1 MALAHKNLL
10 VWGNWETGRFRLLGV
25 WECGVGLET
34 MVGFPREATL
44 SYTSSAPAALPAVL
58 LAKPT
63 FQDPWV
69 LLRALRASLLDL
81 IRFLLEFWLS
91 SGSLSWG

>member
-1 MALAHKNLL
+1 M
-10 VWGNWETGRFRLLGV
+10 
-25 WECGVGLET
+25 
-34 MVGFPREATL
+34 GFPREAAL
-44 SYTSSAPAALPAVL
+44 SYTSSDPTALPAVL

-81 IRFLLEFWLS
+81 FWFLLEFWLS
-91 SGSLSWG
+91 SGSLSWGDFRERDCFQSFQVLCAASCAIARFFYA